1 MEVSL
6 CTSSV
11 GFDALKDEWNEAVL
25 ASESAN
31 PFLSHNWLSN
41 WWRFFGGDK
50 ELAIVL
56 VRENGLLVGGM
67 ACYVARVRIP
77 VACRVLRLC
86 GDTDVSSEFLG
97 PLARHGYERV
107 VVQSVTD
114 FLHGD
119 AVLWDVFH
127 AADMDQDA
135 GAALQLLA
143 VWGGLYERRQL
154 VEFNDNLCMYI
165 DLPKRWEEYWDELGK
180 RKKRT
185 FSRLDRRLQEEGEV
199 TFCTAK
205 EVDPAGLG
213 FEAAWKLY
221 GEVMLSTGRKNSESL
236 NKQSQFLETFWR
248 ESILSGWADATFIL
262 LQGRP
267 VAFLYY
273 LTNGKSYFL
282 YKTGYDFELSRFSVG
297 ASVFL
302 QTIRQGIEAGMERVE
317 FLRGGHDYKRSLRI
331 TGERALVDAVYV
343 KPSLPG
349 RAYLVRRLAAKQ
361 YRAAKQFA
369 KRILPEK
376 VVSFLKSPDR

>member
-6 CTSSV
+6 CTSLA
-11 GFDALKDEWNEAVL
+11 GLDAFKDEWNEVVL

-31 PFLSHNWLSN
+31 PFLSYGWLSD

-67 ACYVARVRIP
+67 ACYVTRIRIP
-77 VACRVLRLC
+77 VPCRVLRLC

-97 PLARHGYERV
+97 PLARRGYERA

-135 GAALQLLA
+135 GVALQLLA
-143 VWGGLYERRQL
+143 VWGERYGRRQL
-154 VEFNDNLCMYI
+154 AEFNDNLCMYV
-165 DLPKRWEEYWDELGK
+165 DLPKRWEDYWDGLSR
-180 RKKRT
+180 RKKRN
-185 FSRLDRRLQEEGEV
+185 FSRLDRRLQDEGEV

-205 EVDPAGLG
+205 ELDPEGLG
-213 FEAAWKLY
+213 FEAGWKLY
-221 GEVMLSTGRKNSESL
+221 GEVMLSTGRKNAEAL
-236 NKQSQFLETFWR
+236 NNQAQFLESFWR
-248 ESILSGWADATFIL
+248 ESISSGWADATFIL
-262 LQGRP
+262 LKGRP

-273 LTNGKSYFL
+273 LINGKSYFL

-297 ASVFL
+297 ASVIL
-302 QTIRQGIEAGMERVE
+302 QTIRHGVESGMERVE

-331 TGERALVDAVYV
+331 TGERALIDAVYV
-343 KPSLPG
+343 KQSLPG
-349 RAYLVRRLAAKQ
+349 MAYLARRLAAKQ

>member
-6 CTSSV
+6 CTSSA
-11 GFDALKDEWNEAVL
+11 GFDALMDEWNEAVL

-31 PFLSHNWLSN
+31 PFLSHNWLSK
-41 WWRFFGGDK
+41 WWLFFGGNK

-56 VRENGLLVGGM
+56 VRDNGLLVGGM
-67 ACYVARVRIP
+67 ACYVTRVRIP
-77 VACRVLRLC
+77 LACRVLRLC

-97 PLARHGYERV
+97 PMARRGYERA
-107 VVQSVTD
+107 VVQSVTN

-119 AVLWDVFH
+119 VVLWDIFH
-127 AADMDQDA
+127 AVDMDQEA
-135 GAALQLLA
+135 GGALQLLA
-143 VWGGLYERRQL
+143 VWGERYGCLQL

-185 FSRLDRRLQEEGEV
+185 FSRLDRRLQDEGEV

-205 EVDPAGLG
+205 DVDPVGLG

-221 GEVMLSTGRKNSESL
+221 GDVMLSTGRKNSETF
-236 NKQSQFLETFWR
+236 NHQARFLETFWK
-248 ESILSGWADATFIL
+248 ESILSGWADATFVL

-273 LTNGKSYFL
+273 LTNGTSYYL

-302 QTIRQGIEAGMERVE
+302 QTIRQGIEVGMERVE

-343 KPSLPG
+343 KKSLPG
-349 RAYLVRRLAAKQ
+349 MAYLARRLAAKH
-361 YRAAKQFA
+361 YRDVKQFA
-369 KRILPEK
+369 KRVLPEN
-376 VVSFLKSPDR
+376 VVSFLKSSDR